1 VSPADLPPSDWWRTL
16 AAFAEAT
23 RWYTDVLAQV
33 GDRWSEPGL
42 GEWDVRALA
51 GHTSR
56 SLLTVETYLGQPA
69 DAVEVPSTVDYYIA
83 TRQIAAG
90 PAVAQR
96 GRDAGHALGD
106 DPVAA
111 VAQIASRVLPL
122 VAGLHGDELLTTV
135 AGGMRISDYL
145 PTRVFELVVHTADL
159 AAALGVATEPP
170 PGPAALA
177 LGLVSD
183 LAIAGGQAGIV
194 LLATTGRSGL
204 PPGFTLL

>member
-1 VSPADLPPSDWWRTL
+1 MNPAEVGRREWQATQ
-16 AAFAEAT
+16 AAFEEAT
-23 RWYTDVLAQV
+23 RWYIDVLAKV

-56 SLLTVETYLGQPA
+56 SLLNVEAYLGQPA
-69 DAVEVPSTVDYYIA
+69 EVIDVASTVAYYVA

-96 GRDAGHALGD
+96 GRDAGQALGD

-122 VAGLHGDELLTTV
+122 VAGLTGTELLTTV
-135 AGGMRISDYL
+135 AGGMRITDYL

-159 AAALGVATEPP
+159 AVALGVSAEPP

-177 LGLVSD
+177 LGLLGD
-183 LAIAGGQAGIV
+183 LAIAGGHAATV
-194 LLATTGRSGL
+194 LLATTGRGGL
-204 PPGFTLL
+204 PAGFTLL

>member
-1 VSPADLPPSDWWRTL
+1 MTPANTAPPDWEKTL

-23 RWYTDVLAQV
+23 RWYQDVLAQV
-33 GDRWSEPGL
+33 GDRWTEPGL

-69 DAVEVPSTVDYYIA
+69 DAVVIASTVDYYLA

-90 PAVAQR
+90 PDVAQR
-96 GRDAGHALGD
+96 GRDAGQALGD

-111 VAQIASRVLPL
+111 VATIASRVLPL
-122 VAGLHGDELLTTV
+122 VAGLGGTELLTTI

-145 PTRVFELVVHTADL
+145 PSRVFELVVHTADL
-159 AAALGVATEPP
+159 AAALGVPTEPP

-183 LAIAGGQAGIV
+183 LAIAGRHAATV
-194 LLATTGRSGL
+194 LLATTGRRGL